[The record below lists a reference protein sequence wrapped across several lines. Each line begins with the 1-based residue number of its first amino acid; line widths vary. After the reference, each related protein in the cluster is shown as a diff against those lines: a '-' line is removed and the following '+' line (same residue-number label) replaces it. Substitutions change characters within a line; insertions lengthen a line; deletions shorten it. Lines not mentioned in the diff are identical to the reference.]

1 MITIPSMLTV
11 PISEKLTKSNYPM

>member
-1 MITIPSMLTV
+1 MTTIPSMLTV